1 MMSKEQME
9 SIEVHG
15 NQNFGG
21 AAHMSDIL
29 SSHQGTY
36 KAGALNYE
44 QDSMYMGSDGN
55 MKMDPSIHFSI
66 DNGENDQSTTINH
79 ERE

>member
-1 MMSKEQME
+1 MT

-29 SSHQGTY
+29 SSHQGTV
-36 KAGALNYE
+36 KGGAPNLE
-44 QDSMYMGSDGN
+44 QDSIYMGSDGN
-55 MKMDPSIHFSI
+55 MKMDPSNNFSI

-79 ERE
+79 